1 MILNTIRESKHYIPY
16 KRVITAS
23 CRAIEHRKKKFPS
36 KPSTDTE
43 SLWSGRKTV
52 VEKKIFHRAVSE
64 KNGLFCFHTCEKRP
78 KKAVFRDFSQF
89 SALQSDSFDFLHTK
103 PFVCLEKTNLLS
115 GGTYLNSKGYSR
127 YVIFVCKNG
136 QIRERRALYHSKTWV
151 NSEVFRAFKPPHV
164 MTEYLTSSYKL

>member
-1 MILNTIRESKHYIPY
+1 MPPILQDVTDPGTICSH
-16 KRVITAS
+16 
-23 CRAIEHRKKKFPS
+23 CRALAAHGKFPGYSAQKKNFPS
-36 KPSTDTE
+36 KPSTVPQ
-43 SLWSGRKTV
+43 SLRSGRKTV

-78 KKAVFRDFSQF
+78 KKAVFRAFSLF
-89 SALQSDSFDFLHTK
+89 SALKSDSFDFLHTK

-136 QIRERRALYHSKTWV
+136 QIRERRALYHSKT
-151 NSEVFRAFKPPHV
+151 
-164 MTEYLTSSYKL
+164 